1 MVLRWFRRDEE
12 EQARAAPASPAE
24 EVAQLRTRLAQIVD
38 RTNRAADR
46 LPVGV
51 VPQVRAIEDQL
62 RELLAHAAAT
72 TGSSISAEERFRLST
87 TIEDYLPSS
96 LDAYL
101 ALPASFVATHRTHE
115 GRTSGEELLD
125 QLILLDGSIRDLA
138 LAVYSG
144 DAERLS
150 TQGRF
155 LDTKFGRKDLELS

>member
-1 MVLRWFRRDEE
+1 VVLRWLRREE
-12 EQARAAPASPAE
+12 AEQRAAPVSPAD
-24 EVAQLRTRLAQIVD
+24 EVAELRTRLQELVD
-38 RTNRAADR
+38 RTNRSADR

-62 RELLAHAAAT
+62 RELLDHAAAT
-72 TGSSISAEERFRLST
+72 TGSSISASERFSLAT

-101 ALPASFVATHRTHE
+101 ALPDSFVATHRTPE
-115 GRTSGEELLD
+115 GRTAGEELLE
-125 QLILLDGSIRDLA
+125 QLILLDTSIRELA

-155 LDTKFGRKDLELS
+155 LDTKFGRKDLDLR